1 MQEEILDRN
10 READVEVYAVW
21 LPMIAS
27 DARSEWKQS
36 LLPDGRVVHL
46 WHEQRVTG
54 RRFARQTWYDRN
66 VEVAWDI
73 YVLFG
78 PDARWNGSPAPLIS
92 WGETVIDARERLRR
106 DFLAMVDG

>member
-10 READVEVYAVW
+10 REANVKVYAVW
-21 LPMIAS
+21 LPMIAG

-36 LLPDGRVVHL
+36 LLRDARAVHL
-46 WHEQRVTG
+46 WDEQRVTG
-54 RRFARQTWYDRN
+54 RWFARQAWYDRN

-78 PDARWNGSPAPLIS
+78 PDARWNVSPEPLIS

-106 DFLAMVDG
+106 DFLSLLGG

>member
-1 MQEEILDRN
+1 MQDEILGRN
-10 READVEVYAVW
+10 PAANVKVYAVW
-21 LPMIAS
+21 LPIIAG

-36 LLPDGRVVHL
+36 LLPDARAVHL
-46 WHEQRVTG
+46 WDEQRVTG
-54 RRFARQTWYDRN
+54 RWFARQAWYDRN

-78 PDARWNGSPAPLIS
+78 PDARWDGSPGLPLS

-106 DFLAMVDG
+106 DFQALLGG